1 MGIKGLKALI
11 KKNASVGIEEIT
23 VSHLKNKKLAIDSSI
38 LLYKYRYTYTA
49 NNFHILGFLNK
60 IIEFLEYGIIPIFVF
75 DGKPPEAK
83 KLILEKRNEAR
94 NKMKERVNE
103 LLKQL
108 PEGTESLNYDDFID
122 TDDET
127 EPDPKIKEIKR
138 CAKQIKKNIL
148 YVNKIHSLE
157 VMELLK
163 SIGISFLQATGES
176 EQTCA
181 FLQKNGH
188 VDYVLSEDTDSLTF
202 GGTVLFNTKGIYTI
216 YNLEKILSSLNLTQQ
231 QFIDMCILSGCD
243 YTAGIP
249 KVGPISALKI
259 IKAQGCIENF
269 ILNDKHFLIPD
280 SFDYQTAR
288 DIFNETVDIKIS
300 SFKFNEANLT
310 EILQRHNIQE
320 INYFI
325 NKLKK
330 LI

>member
-163 SIGISFLQATGES
+163 SIGISFLQATVES
-176 EQTCA
+176 EQT
-181 FLQKNGH
+181 
-188 VDYVLSEDTDSLTF
+188 
-202 GGTVLFNTKGIYTI
+202 
-216 YNLEKILSSLNLTQQ
+216 
-231 QFIDMCILSGCD
+231 
-243 YTAGIP
+243 
-249 KVGPISALKI
+249 
-259 IKAQGCIENF
+259 
-269 ILNDKHFLIPD
+269 
-280 SFDYQTAR
+280 
-288 DIFNETVDIKIS
+288 
-300 SFKFNEANLT
+300 
-310 EILQRHNIQE
+310 
-320 INYFI
+320 
-325 NKLKK
+325 
-330 LI
+330 